1 MKRVVL
7 FLLLLCPII
16 AQAQGWDG
24 GGGVIRGDGVR
35 TGSNTWQ
42 QARDAGV
49 KIRAEDHDL
58 HDEILATAI
67 ENTVARD
74 GQNTASANLPM
85 GGFRHTGVGAASA
98 RTDYARASQV
108 QDGAMVFGGT
118 SGGSSN
124 AYTMSLTPTPSA
136 YVAGQQFTFIANHTN
151 TGASTLN
158 VNAIGA
164 TAIRQGTALTALAA
178 GTIVSGQ
185 VVTVV
190 YDGTYFVLTQGNAL
204 GGEVIMS
211 NLVLSGTRSLLGNT
225 SDGSDNQGLA
235 ICPAGACGVTR
246 TASLELYGNESAFNA
261 GGVTLTSGS
270 VSGAAFDITN
280 GSSNGPIEFN
290 TNSNERWE
298 IQSDGDFSQEVNN
311 GGDII
316 FNRDEKGV
324 VDTVATVTS
333 AGTNQGSATALTRT
347 INKITASSGVNSGVI
362 LSANIPVGRCQW
374 IVNQSGDSTMRIY
387 PHSGGTLDDGGSP
400 NVHTTIATATAYIYC
415 KIGTNDWQRM
425 SAS

>member
-1 MKRVVL
+1 MKRVIL
-7 FLLLLCPII
+7 FLALLAPIT
-16 AQAQGWDG
+16 ASSQGFDG
-24 GGGVIRGDGVR
+24 SGNVVRGDGTR
-35 TGSNTWQ
+35 TGVNVWQ

-108 QDGAMVFGGT
+108 QDSAMIFGGT
-118 SGGSSN
+118 SGGAGN
-124 AYTMSLTPTPSA
+124 AYTMTLTPTLA
-136 YVAGQQFTFIANHTN
+136 ALAAGQQFIFVANHTN

-158 VNAIGA
+158 VNGIGA
-164 TAIRQGTALTALAA
+164 TAIRQGSALTALAA

-190 YDGTYFVLTQGNAL
+190 YDGTYFVLTHGNAL

-211 NLVLSGTRSLLGNT
+211 NLVLSGTRSFLGNS

-235 ICPAGACGVTR
+235 LCPAGACGVTR
-246 TASLELYGNESAFNA
+246 TASLELYANESAFNA

-311 GGDII
+311 GGNIV
-316 FNRDEKGV
+316 FNRDDSGI
-324 VDTVATVTS
+324 VDTSSSSVSA
-333 AGTNQGSATALTRT
+333 AGTLQSDATQLSKTVNLISTGSLNQGVKLPTAVAGRT
-347 INKITASSGVNSGVI
+347 VVVI
-362 LSANIPVGRCQW
+362 
-374 IVNQSGDSTMRIY
+374 NQSGATLKLW
-387 PHSGGTLDDGGSP
+387 PGTGASIDGGSA
-400 NVHTTIATATAYIYC
+400 NASINIATATSYILV
-415 KIGTNDWQRM
+415 GTDSTHWYRTSIQ
-425 SAS
+425 